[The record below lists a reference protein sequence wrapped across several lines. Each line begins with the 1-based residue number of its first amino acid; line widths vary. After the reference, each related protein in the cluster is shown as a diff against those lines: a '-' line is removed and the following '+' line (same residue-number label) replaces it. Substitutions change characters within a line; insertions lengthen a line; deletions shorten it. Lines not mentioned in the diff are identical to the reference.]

1 MQNLI
6 ILSTEK
12 QTLSQ
17 LRLECYII
25 RLVLKLKLKYNPNY
39 AFIKVIEGHV
49 VLRLSK
55 LVGLSLHFVEDK

>member
-25 RLVLKLKLKYNPNY
+25 RLVLKLKYNPNY
-39 AFIKVIEGHV
+39 AFIKVIEGRV
-49 VLRLSK
+49 VQRLSK
-55 LVGLSLHFVEDK
+55 LVGLSLHCVEDK

>member
-39 AFIKVIEGHV
+39 AFIKVIEGRV
-49 VLRLSK
+49 VQRLSK

>member
-25 RLVLKLKLKYNPNY
+25 RLVLKLKFKYNPNY
-39 AFIKVIEGHV
+39 AFIKVIEGRV
-49 VLRLSK
+49 VQRLSK

>member
-25 RLVLKLKLKYNPNY
+25 RLVLKYNPNY
-39 AFIKVIEGHV
+39 AFIKVIEGRV
-49 VLRLSK
+49 VQRLSK